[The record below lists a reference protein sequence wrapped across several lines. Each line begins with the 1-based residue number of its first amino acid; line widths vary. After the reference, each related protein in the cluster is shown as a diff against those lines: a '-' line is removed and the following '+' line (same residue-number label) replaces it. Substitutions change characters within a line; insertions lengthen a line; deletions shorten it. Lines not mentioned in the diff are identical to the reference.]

1 MHENIMDMVFNDSE
15 RVFKIIDTNN
25 KERFFKLFSCI
36 KVINKQVFYS
46 YEVYEIFYEKRT
58 EVVYERQIYS
68 DEYILKLSLTEDN
81 IGYKSIE
88 EIKR

>member
-1 MHENIMDMVFNDSE
+1 MVYECSE
-15 RVFKIIDTNN
+15 RVFKVIDTNN
-25 KERFFKLFSCI
+25 KERFFKLFSYLKI
-36 KVINKQVFYS
+36 RSKQIFYF

>member
-1 MHENIMDMVFNDSE
+1 MVYECSG
-15 RVFKIIDTNN
+15 RVFKVIDTNN
-25 KERFFKLFSCI
+25 KERFFKLCSYLKI
-36 KVINKQVFYS
+36 RSKQIFYF

-68 DEYILKLSLTEDN
+68 DEYILKLSLTEDH